1 LVNAGIDEVL
11 FLKQESI
18 VPAGARNL
26 KVIQKLVAAR
36 PVFEVYDEQ
45 TGEKVAVIRQTW
57 LSILRSTL
65 VFENER
71 GEKILTAKGGFL
83 SRTFWLIGPDGKK
96 VAKLTR
102 PLIALRKSFRI
113 FYQDHVLKARG
124 GYLAWGFEA
133 ATETGEF
140 AFRFD
145 KKVLHVRDQY
155 RISVGSFMDW
165 THAVTSATVIDT
177 VFFRGKGGGAVLICC
192 CCVLL
197 ILAVLLLLFGSV
209 ILALLH
215 P

>member
-1 LVNAGIDEVL
+1 
-11 FLKQESI
+11 LKQEPSI
-18 VPAGARNL
+18 PEGARNL
-26 KVIQKLVAAR
+26 KVVQKLVAAR
-36 PVFEVYDEQ
+36 PVFEIYDEQ
-45 TGEKVAVIRQTW
+45 TGEKVAVGRQTW
-57 LSILRSTL
+57 LSIFRSTL

-83 SRTFWLIGPDGKK
+83 SRTFWIIGPDGKK

-102 PLIALRKSFRI
+102 PLIALRKSFKI
-113 FYQDHVLKARG
+113 FYQEHVLKAHG

-133 ATETGEF
+133 TTETGEF

-165 THAVTSATVIDT
+165 KHAVASAAVIDT
-177 VFFRGKGGGAVLICC
+177 VFFRGKRGGGILICC
-192 CCVLL
+192 CALL
-197 ILAVLLLLFGSV
+197 ILIVAFLLFGSV
-209 ILALLH
+209 ILGLLH